1 MIDEVIKSHI
11 DALNANTEALN
22 RLISLLSNS
31 PALAPA
37 PVPPVT
43 PAAPATVV
51 NNATVAPAP
60 VVQLVPASTPAPA
73 PAPAPVANNATTA
86 PAPTQPAMTLEEL
99 RNICVTAG
107 AKGFTGAVVEFLTGQ
122 GVKKINDLNPAMYP
136 ALIDFLKSKGA
147 I

>member
-37 PVPPVT
+37 PVSPVT

-51 NNATVAPAP
+51 NNATV
-60 VVQLVPASTPAPA
+60 TPAPM
-73 PAPAPVANNATTA
+73 PAVPAPVATGT
-86 PAPTQPAMTLEEL
+86 PAPTPAMTLEEL

>member
-22 RLISLLSNS
+22 RLISLLSIS

-60 VVQLVPASTPAPA
+60 VVQLVPAST
-73 PAPAPVANNATTA
+73 PAPVANNATTA

>member
-31 PALAPA
+31 PALAP
-37 PVPPVT
+37 
-43 PAAPATVV
+43 APATVV

>member
-11 DALNANTEALN
+11 DALNANTEAIN
-22 RLISLLSNS
+22 RLIAILSNS

-51 NNATVAPAP
+51 NNATV
-60 VVQLVPASTPAPA
+60 TPAPA
-73 PAPAPVANNATTA
+73 PMPAAPAPVATGT
-86 PAPTQPAMTLEEL
+86 PAPTPAMTLEEL